1 MATAKDNLDRQIGE
15 ANANAVEALIDEKLA
30 QRSEDL
36 EGLRQEI
43 VTLREQVGDRGR
55 ASLVRDVLH
64 VPELRRQLQ
73 AAAGLLRDAID
84 DHNGLVDRRNA
95 GEPVS
100 EKEVVEDEARIKRVS
115 TDVESVRDELE
126 QRVTAL
132 EERADGHDS
141 DIQSLRDADTH
152 LQEQINEIRSGQSE
166 VTTSGGK
173 SGLKAALITFTVV
186 FFVVWLVIVLT
197 PIEGWLWAVVWG
209 AILGGLVGLVVGIAS
224 KEGTRT
230 NTFMG
235 DLRETRRARQER
247 KVAEDVEETPAE
259 SSRTRVVTKE
269 KVSA

>member
-1 MATAKDNLDRQIGE
+1 MATAKENLDRQIGE
-15 ANANAVEALIDEKLA
+15 ANSNAVDALIDEKLA

-43 VTLREQVGDRGR
+43 VTLREQVGD
-55 ASLVRDVLH
+55 L
-64 VPELRRQLQ
+64 PELRRQLQ

-126 QRVTAL
+126 QRVAAI
-132 EERADGHDS
+132 EERLDDKDTGLGAL
-141 DIQSLRDADTH
+141 LRRDNE
-152 LQEQINEIRSGQSE
+152 LQEQIDEIRSGQST
-166 VTTSGGK
+166 VTSSSGSK
-173 SGLKAALITFTVV
+173 SGLKAALITFVVV
-186 FFVVWLVIVLT
+186 FLLAWAIIMVT
-197 PIEGWLWAVVWG
+197 GDDESWLWAVVWG

-235 DLRETRRARQER
+235 DLRETRRVRQER

-259 SSRTRVVTKE
+259 PSRTRVVTKE

>member
-15 ANANAVEALIDEKLA
+15 ANANAVEALIDEKLS

-36 EGLRQEI
+36 ESLRQEI
-43 VTLREQVGDRGR
+43 VTLREQVGD
-55 ASLVRDVLH
+55 L
-64 VPELRRQLQ
+64 PELKRQLQ

-126 QRVTAL
+126 QRVAAI
-132 EERADGHDS
+132 EERLDDKDTGLDAL
-141 DIQSLRDADTH
+141 LRRDDE
-152 LQEQINEIRSGQSE
+152 LQEQIDEIRSGQST
-166 VTTSGGK
+166 VTSSSGSK
-173 SGLKAALITFTVV
+173 SGLKAALITFAVV

-235 DLRETRRARQER
+235 DLRDTRRARQER
-247 KVAEDVEETPAE
+247 QEQGADAAASSTE
-259 SSRTRVVTKE
+259 STRTRTVTKE
-269 KVSA
+269 KVSV

>member
-15 ANANAVEALIDEKLA
+15 ANANAVEALIDEKLS

-36 EGLRQEI
+36 ESLRQEI
-43 VTLREQVGDRGR
+43 VTLREQVGD
-55 ASLVRDVLH
+55 L
-64 VPELRRQLQ
+64 PELKRQLQ

-100 EKEVVEDEARIKRVS
+100 EKEVAEDDARIKRVS

-126 QRVTAL
+126 QRVAAL
-132 EERADGHDS
+132 EERLDDKDTGLDAL
-141 DIQSLRDADTH
+141 LRRDNE
-152 LQEQINEIRSGQSE
+152 LQEQIDEIRSGQST
-166 VTTSGGK
+166 VTSSSGSK
-173 SGLKAALITFTVV
+173 SGLKAALITFAVV
-186 FFVVWLVIVLT
+186 FVVVWLVIVLT

-235 DLRETRRARQER
+235 DLRDTRRARQER
-247 KVAEDVEETPAE
+247 QEQGADAAASSTE
-259 SSRTRVVTKE
+259 STRTRTVTKE

>member
-15 ANANAVEALIDEKLA
+15 ANANAVEALIDEKLS

-36 EGLRQEI
+36 ESLRQEI
-43 VTLREQVGDRGR
+43 VTLREQVGD
-55 ASLVRDVLH
+55 L
-64 VPELRRQLQ
+64 PELKRQLQ

-100 EKEVVEDEARIKRVS
+100 EAEVAKDEARVQRVS
-115 TDVESVRDELE
+115 TDVGSVRDELE
-126 QRVTAL
+126 QRVSAI
-132 EERADGHDS
+132 EERLDDKDTGLDAL
-141 DIQSLRDADTH
+141 LRRDDE
-152 LQEQINEIRSGQSE
+152 LQEQIDEIRSGQST
-166 VTTSGGK
+166 VTSSSGSK
-173 SGLKAALITFTVV
+173 SGLKAALITFAVV
-186 FFVVWLVIVLT
+186 FVVVWLVIVLT

-235 DLRETRRARQER
+235 DLRDTRRARQER
-247 KVAEDVEETPAE
+247 QEQGVDAAASSTE
-259 SSRTRVVTKE
+259 STRTRTVTKE